1 MSDPLRDTIN
11 KYRYFV
17 AGCFLLL
24 SLYLIYIVVA
34 KGGSLSQSS
43 ANPRPWIVESRV
55 LRGGIYDRQGEA
67 LAVSTVSGDQNVRS
81 YPFGPLYAHIIGYD
95 SRRLGKTGLEK
106 AYDAEL
112 LGLKGSLVERLS
124 ARWGIKGTRGNDLY
138 LTIDNSLQQK
148 AWDLLSPYTGA
159 AVVLNPQTGEIL
171 ALVSTPSFDPNEQ
184 DLENQWSQTST
195 DPGRPLLDRAT
206 QGLYPPGSTM
216 KIVTASI
223 GLTKDPGLPEETW
236 DCTGAIT
243 IQGRVLHCWG
253 VHGVVDLYSALAVSC
268 DTYFAHLGLN
278 IGTEDFTKG
287 LESFGWGDP
296 LNFDLPVS
304 QVPLYRDS
312 LEDPNG
318 LADSAIGQGRILATP
333 LYMALVDGAIG
344 NGGVMMQP
352 YLVRQIREPGRGV
365 VWTAK
370 PKVLRRVTS
379 PQVAAQVTQAM
390 VGVVE
395 NGTGTVA
402 SIPGLE
408 VAGKTG
414 SAENPGG
421 AAHSWF
427 VAFAPASNP
436 QVAVCVLVEHG
447 GEGSQVAGP
456 IARQL
461 IQLALNQ
468 GG

>member
-11 KYRYFV
+11 KYRYFI

-34 KGGSLSQSS
+34 RGDSLSQSS
-43 ANPRPWIVESRV
+43 GNPRLWIVESRV

-67 LAVSTVSGDQNVRS
+67 LAVSTGSGDQNNRS

-124 ARWGIKGTRGNDLY
+124 VRWGLKGVRGNDLY
-138 LTIDNSLQQK
+138 LTIDNRLQQR

-184 DLENQWSQTST
+184 SLENQWDKTST

-223 GLTKDPGLPEETW
+223 GLVKDPGLPNETY
-236 DCTGAIT
+236 DCTGEIT

-253 VHGVVDLYSALAVSC
+253 VHGVVDLNSALAVSC

-278 IGTEDFTKG
+278 IGSEDFTKG

-296 LNFDLPVS
+296 LSLDLPVS
-304 QVPLYRDS
+304 QVPLYQKS
-312 LEDPNG
+312 LQDPNG
-318 LADSAIGQGRILATP
+318 LAESAIGQGRILATP
-333 LYMALVDGAIG
+333 LYMALVDGAIA

-352 YLVRQIREPGRGV
+352 YLVQQIRDPGSGV
-365 VWTAK
+365 IWTAK
-370 PKVLRRVTS
+370 PRVLRRVTS
-379 PQVAAQVTQAM
+379 PQVADQVKQAM
-390 VGVVE
+390 VGVV
-395 NGTGTVA
+395 NSGTGTVA
-402 SIPGLE
+402 NIPGLE

-421 AAHSWF
+421 APHSWF

-436 QVAVCVLVEHG
+436 QVAVCVMVEHG

-461 IQLALNQ
+461 IQLALSQ

>member
-11 KYRYFV
+11 KYRYFI

-34 KGGSLSQSS
+34 RGDSLSQSS
-43 ANPRPWIVESRV
+43 GNPRLWIVESRV

-67 LAVSTVSGDQNVRS
+67 LAVSTGSGDQNNRS

-124 ARWGIKGTRGNDLY
+124 AHWGIKGTRGNDLY
-138 LTIDNSLQQK
+138 LTIDNRLQQR

-184 DLENQWSQTST
+184 SLESQWDKTST
-195 DPGRPLLDRAT
+195 DPGRLLLDRAT

-223 GLTKDPGLPEETW
+223 GLVKDPGLPNETY
-236 DCTGAIT
+236 DCTGEIT

-253 VHGVVDLYSALAVSC
+253 VHGVVDLNSALAVSC

-278 IGTEDFTKG
+278 IGSEDFTKG

-296 LNFDLPVS
+296 LSLDLPVS
-304 QVPLYRDS
+304 QVPLYQKS
-312 LEDPNG
+312 LQDPNG
-318 LADSAIGQGRILATP
+318 LAESAIGQGRILATP
-333 LYMALVDGAIG
+333 LYMALVDGAIA

-352 YLVRQIREPGRGV
+352 YLVQQIRDPGSGV
-365 VWTAK
+365 IWTAK
-370 PKVLRRVTS
+370 PRVLRRVTS
-379 PQVAAQVTQAM
+379 PQVADQVKQAM
-390 VGVVE
+390 VGVV
-395 NGTGTVA
+395 NSGTGTVA
-402 SIPGLE
+402 NIPGLE

-421 AAHSWF
+421 APHSWF

-436 QVAVCVLVEHG
+436 QVAVCVMVEHG

>member
-11 KYRYFV
+11 KYRYFI

-24 SLYLIYIVVA
+24 SLYLVYIVVA
-34 KGGSLSQSS
+34 RGNSLSQSS

-55 LRGGIYDRQGEA
+55 IRGGIYDRQGEA
-67 LAVSTVSGDQNVRS
+67 LAVDIVEGDQKNRS

-112 LGLKGSLVERLS
+112 LGLKGSLVKRLS
-124 ARWGIKGTRGNDLY
+124 AYWGLKGTRGNDLY
-138 LTIDNSLQQK
+138 LTIDNRLQQR
-148 AWDLLSPYTGA
+148 AWNLLSPYTGA
-159 AVVLNPQTGEIL
+159 AVALNPQTGEIL

-184 DLENQWSQTST
+184 NLESQWDKTSI

-216 KIVTASI
+216 KIVTAAL
-223 GLTKDPGLPEETW
+223 GLEKDPGLPAETW
-236 DCTGAIT
+236 DCTGEIT

-253 VHGVVDLYSALAVSC
+253 IHGVVALDSAMAVSC
-268 DTYFAHLGLN
+268 DTYFAHLGLS

-296 LNFDLPVS
+296 LSFELPVS
-304 QVPLYRDS
+304 QVPLYQKS
-312 LEDPNG
+312 LQDPNG

-333 LYMALVDGAIG
+333 LYMAMVSGAIG

-352 YLVRQIREPGRGV
+352 YLVQQIRDPGSGV

-370 PKVLRRVTS
+370 PRVLRRVA
-379 PQVAAQVTQAM
+379 PLEVADQVKQAM
-390 VGVVE
+390 VGVVDS
-395 NGTGTVA
+395 GTGTVA
-402 SIPGLE
+402 NIPGLD

-421 AAHSWF
+421 APHSWF

-436 QVAVCVLVEHG
+436 QVAVCVMVEHG

-461 IQLALNQ
+461 LQLALSQ

>member
-1 MSDPLRDTIN
+1 
-11 KYRYFV
+11 
-17 AGCFLLL
+17 
-24 SLYLIYIVVA
+24 
-34 KGGSLSQSS
+34 
-43 ANPRPWIVESRV
+43 
-55 LRGGIYDRQGEA
+55 
-67 LAVSTVSGDQNVRS
+67 
-81 YPFGPLYAHIIGYD
+81 
-95 SRRLGKTGLEK
+95 
-106 AYDAEL
+106 
-112 LGLKGSLVERLS
+112 
-124 ARWGIKGTRGNDLY
+124 
-138 LTIDNSLQQK
+138 
-148 AWDLLSPYTGA
+148 
-159 AVVLNPQTGEIL
+159 
-171 ALVSTPSFDPNEQ
+171 
-184 DLENQWSQTST
+184 
-195 DPGRPLLDRAT
+195 
-206 QGLYPPGSTM
+206 M

-223 GLTKDPGLPEETW
+223 GLAQDPGLPKETW
-236 DCTGAIT
+236 DCTGEIT

-253 VHGVVDLYSALAVSC
+253 VHGLVDLNSALAVSC

-278 IGTEDFTKG
+278 IGTEAFTKG

-304 QVPLYRDS
+304 QVPLYQTS

-352 YLVRQIREPGRGV
+352 YLVQQIRDPDSGV
-365 VWTAK
+365 DWTAK
-370 PKVLRRVTS
+370 PKILRRVTS

-390 VGVVE
+390 VGVVDS
-395 NGTGTVA
+395 GTGTVA
-402 SIPGLE
+402 NIPGLE

-461 IQLALNQ
+461 IQLALTTDDKPL
-468 GG
+468 